1 MTMQISHKKSRGRNS
16 SGFTLIE
23 VLVGSAV
30 MLILVLGTL
39 AMYMRTNQISVDLQ
53 QFSKLQH
60 DVRSAMFM
68 IGRDAR
74 SAGVGL
80 SPTIAG
86 YFLEGED
93 GFGPGPE
100 ESDTLKV
107 LGNFDD
113 PLFLVI
119 EKYQGGGGGGAATAF
134 LYDWSLENMPYECP
148 EFYEERNVLI
158 ISTTCPG
165 CYTFRYIPSN
175 SMFGCGSG
183 IEHFNMQPGQSD
195 LNPPGGL
202 VDTGCGAD
210 CWDDA
215 IVTLGQIKYYWLDT
229 TGHPGDYPGLNLNV
243 MQDGYLGEPNTLY
256 LTTLDEAIGSGTLM
270 HLPLAQNIENLQ
282 FQYNGDL
289 DGDGVLDG
297 WMDWNPAWTGDTAVI
312 ARIQQIRIQVLGR
325 TPDTFKHVSRSDS
338 SALHLYRRP
347 ALANSTAMT
356 EDDYHRRFLMES
368 TATVRNM
375 SLGLYNTGNRH

>member
-1 MTMQISHKKSRGRNS
+1 
-16 SGFTLIE
+16 
-23 VLVGSAV
+23 
-30 MLILVLGTL
+30 MLLLVLGTL
-39 AMYMRTNQISVDLQ
+39 FLYMRGNQISIDQQ
-53 QFSKLQH
+53 QFAKLQH
-60 DVRSAMFM
+60 DVRTAMFI

-80 SPTIAG
+80 SPLVAG

-100 ESDTLKV
+100 ASDSLKV
-107 LGNFDD
+107 LGNFED

-119 EKYQGGGGGGAATAF
+119 ETYSGGTGGGAATAF
-134 LYDWSLENMPYECP
+134 LYDWSLENSPYDCP
-148 EFYEERNVLI
+148 DFYENRMVLI

-165 CYTFRYIPSN
+165 CYTFRYIPPN

-202 VDTGCGAD
+202 IDTGCAEN

-215 IVTLGQIKYYWLDT
+215 IVTLGQIKFYWLDT
-229 TGHPGDYPGLNLNV
+229 TGHPGDYPGLNLTV

-256 LTTLDEAIGSGTLM
+256 LTTLDESTGSGTMM

-289 DGDGVLDG
+289 DDDGILDG
-297 WMDWNPAWTGDTAVI
+297 WMDWNPVWTGDTAVI
-312 ARIQQIRIQVLGR
+312 ERIQQIRLQILGR
-325 TPDTFKHVSRSDS
+325 TPEPFQHVSRSAS
-338 SALHLYRRP
+338 STLHLYRRP
-347 ALANSTAMT
+347 ALANSPAMT
-356 EDDYHRRFLMES
+356 EDDHHRRFLLES
-368 TATVRNM
+368 TATVRNS
-375 SLGLYNTGNRH
+375 SLGLYNTGERH

>member
-1 MTMQISHKKSRGRNS
+1 MQKHTHDTDRAQGAQR
-16 SGFTLIE
+16 GFTLIE
-23 VLVGSAV
+23 ILVGAFV
-30 MLILVLGTL
+30 MLILVVGTL
-39 AMYMRTNQISVDLQ
+39 VLYMRSSQISVDQQ
-53 QFSKLQH
+53 QFTKLQH

-80 SPTIAG
+80 TADIAG

-100 ESDTLKV
+100 ASDSLKV

-119 EKYQGGGGGGAATAF
+119 EKYQGGSGGGAATAF
-134 LYDWSLENMPYECP
+134 LYDWSLENSPYDCP
-148 EFYEERNVLI
+148 SYYEDRMVLI
-158 ISTTCPG
+158 ISTQCPG
-165 CYTFRYIPSN
+165 CYSFRYIPTN
-175 SMFGCGSG
+175 SVYGCGTG
-183 IEHFNMQPGQSD
+183 IEHFNMQPGASE

-202 VDTGCGAD
+202 IDTGCGET

-229 TGHPGDYPGLNLNV
+229 TGHPGDYPGLNLTV

-256 LTTLDEAIGSGTLM
+256 LTTLDETTGSGTMM

-289 DGDGVLDG
+289 DNDGVLDG
-297 WMDWNPAWTGDTAVI
+297 WMDWNPVWTGDTAVI
-312 ARIQQIRIQVLGR
+312 AMIQQVRIQVLGR
-325 TPDTFKHVSRSDS
+325 TPEPFKHVSKSGA
-338 SALHLYRRP
+338 SATHLYRRP
-347 ALANSTAMT
+347 ALANTTAMAQ
-356 EDDYHRRFLMES
+356 DDFRRRFLMES
-368 TATVRNM
+368 TATIRNM
-375 SLGLYNTGNRH
+375 SLDLYNTGARY